1 VGKSDETQ
9 ARILHGAEEVVLR
22 EGVARLTLD
31 AAAAEAGVSKGG
43 VLYHF
48 PTRDALV
55 RAMVDRLGAAFD
67 ADLEHHLDASGAAG
81 GGGAGAFTKA
91 YVLATVS
98 PAAGDERDT
107 RLGAAV
113 IAGMAAD
120 PTLLEALR
128 DRFAEWQRRVEED
141 GLAPDLATVVRL
153 AADGLWLAELFGL
166 APPSRALRAVVAE
179 RLLALCEPLPATA
192 ADRESTE
199 R

>member
-55 RAMVDRLGAAFD
+55 RGMVDRLGSAFD
-67 ADLEHHLDASGAAG
+67 ADLQYHLDAAGAAG
-81 GGGAGAFTKA
+81 AGADGAFTRA
-91 YVLATVS
+91 YVLATIS

-120 PTLLEALR
+120 PALLEALR
-128 DRFAEWQRRVEED
+128 ERFAGWQRRVEGD
-141 GLAPDLATVVRL
+141 GLAPGLATVVRL

-166 APPSRALRAVVAE
+166 APPSRELRSVIAE
-179 RLLALCEPLPATA
+179 RLLELCGLQPPPV
-192 ADRESTE
+192 ADAGSDE